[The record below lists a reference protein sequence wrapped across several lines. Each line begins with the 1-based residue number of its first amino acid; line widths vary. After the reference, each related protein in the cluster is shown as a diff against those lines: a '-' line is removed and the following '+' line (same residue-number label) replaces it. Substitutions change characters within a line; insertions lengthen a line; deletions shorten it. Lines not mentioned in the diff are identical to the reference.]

1 MKTDNAQTRRNTND
15 ADDGGTR
22 TDDRRQRAT
31 KRRTAIV
38 DRAGRYTVG
47 SGHYESRQRW
57 RTGRVR
63 RRCLTR
69 RARYR
74 TLLELDALRRFL
86 SKPSYGT
93 FFQYTIE

>member
-1 MKTDNAQTRRNTND
+1 MKIDNKQNRADTHD

-22 TDDRRQRAT
+22 TDDRRQRAAE
-31 KRRTAIV
+31 RRIAIV
-38 DRAGRYTVG
+38 DRASRYTVG
-47 SGHYESRQRW
+47 SDHYELRQRR

-74 TLLELDALRRFL
+74 TLLELDALRRF
-86 SKPSYGT
+86 
-93 FFQYTIE
+93 F